1 MADVAQSFEV
11 GSGASSTARL
21 RHPIAAF
28 FHVFFRA
35 SALVVYLILS
45 FFFSDSFVELFI
57 SVIILLAFDFWTVK
71 NVTGRLLVG
80 LRWWNK
86 VKDDGSSEWLFEAKQ
101 TNTTYWEAVIFWTA
115 LIVFP
120 ALWILCLFT
129 AILKFS
135 WTWAIIPLAGI
146 ALNGSNLVGY
156 VRCKR
161 DARARITAMA
171 GKFIGRQIVSQ
182 TLNAGEQT

>member
-1 MADVAQSFEV
+1 MEIYTYHTLYKSVYLPISRGIYV
-11 GSGASSTARL
+11 H

-57 SVIILLAFDFWTVK
+57 AVILLLAFDFWTVK

-86 VKDDGSSEWLFEAKQ
+86 VKEDGSSEWVFEAKQ
-101 TNTTYWEAVIFWTA
+101 VCVCVWGEGGGGGGGGGGEGGETPVICTVHVSLWVCCWHEPPQVHDCLKVACCNCDSSPLSLKMKEKIKRNKVARTCA
-115 LIVFP
+115 L
-120 ALWILCLFT
+120 L
-129 AILKFS
+129 
-135 WTWAIIPLAGI
+135 
-146 ALNGSNLVGY
+146 
-156 VRCKR
+156 
-161 DARARITAMA
+161 
-171 GKFIGRQIVSQ
+171 
-182 TLNAGEQT
+182 